1 MTKSFLKIST
11 RAGHD
16 FLMCNRIN
24 LILKGGN
31 WLEFIL
37 RSKKKGWQKRGTYA
51 PQIWKNRRRINTC
64 PPIRFSDLAPSLNE
78 KMSHMNLY
86 KAIKVTSLEQL
97 SLDEF
102 SGKKIS
108 KRSKHF
114 WEECTLIYADV
125 TLLKDGS
132 EHNFIFSFTIY

>member
-1 MTKSFLKIST
+1 MEIGWNLYYAARKRDGRSGGRTHPRF
-11 RAGHD
+11 G
-16 FLMCNRIN
+16 RIEDA
-24 LILKGGN
+24 LIL
-31 WLEFIL
+31 
-37 RSKKKGWQKRGTYA
+37 A
-51 PQIWKNRRRINTC
+51 P
-64 PPIRFSDLAPSLNE
+64 PLRFSDLAPSLNE